1 MTDNFNIRD
10 NLWDP
15 LYPHH
20 SSHSDN
26 LFIIVDSFNL
36 ELFISTNQVSTKYS
50 DNCQEANLVLNLMSL
65 HFGSDE
71 LDNHI
76 IYLDWRLTS
85 DHTPLIIIIPI
96 IKEHIQTKKWMI
108 VKESKKEYI
117 FVKELIKAIKNIETN
132 NIPDIDH
139 FNSIVLEFASLL
151 ENIWAKNLKIINIT
165 KHSKSW
171 WNMNCSRDLETLIS
185 RFKRSLTKGGVL
197 GN

>member
-36 ELFISTNQVSTKYS
+36 ELFIPTNQVSTKYS
-50 DNCQEANLVLNLMSL
+50 DNCQEANLVLNLMFL

-76 IYLDWRLTS
+76 IYLD
-85 DHTPLIIIIPI
+85 
-96 IKEHIQTKKWMI
+96 
-108 VKESKKEYI
+108 
-117 FVKELIKAIKNIETN
+117 
-132 NIPDIDH
+132 
-139 FNSIVLEFASLL
+139 
-151 ENIWAKNLKIINIT
+151 
-165 KHSKSW
+165 
-171 WNMNCSRDLETLIS
+171 
-185 RFKRSLTKGGVL
+185 
-197 GN
+197 